1 MRSAIQLV
9 AFSGGCEVT
18 GILCLLD
25 ATIAALDKAGETEA
39 AVHADM
45 ARQRYILSAAAQAE
59 RNFDGITE
67 FE

>member
-9 AFSGGCEVT
+9 AFASGCEVT

-25 ATIAALDKAGETEA
+25 ATVAALDKAGEGA
-39 AVHADM
+39 AAAHVDI
-45 ARQRYILSAAAQAE
+45 ARQRYVLSAAAQAE
-59 RNFDGITE
+59 RNFDGIPE